1 MDQYKLTLRKLALRD
16 DRYIDVLLSE
26 ECANATLAGID
37 RRSHALLRIAA
48 LIAMDA
54 APPSFM
60 SAVEAGLDAGASRD
74 EIVGTLIA
82 VLPIVGV
89 ARVVSAA
96 PNLGLALGYD
106 VSEALE
112 PRRRLARMFAPPD
125 WLRDLGFLAWF
136 LVGVGILLVGA
147 IWIFATIS
155 TILVPVI
162 VGTIAAA
169 VAGPLVDA
177 LQRRKVPRAAGAA
190 LVLLM
195 LLALGVI
202 VLLLVLGGIVEQG
215 DEIKAYA
222 SQALD
227 KVEGW
232 ANDAGADDTSE
243 AKKDVSG
250 AVEGAGSTL
259 LHGLASGIQGLT
271 SLAFFVSFVLF
282 STFFLLKDFSSIRGF
297 VDTHMGIPVPVAT
310 TVTDNVLSSLRK
322 YFLGLTIVA
331 AFNGVVVGLGAL
343 VLGVSLAGTIAVVT
357 FVTAYVPFIGAFVSG
372 AFAVMI
378 ALASEGTGTA
388 AVMLVIVLLANGM
401 LQQVVQP
408 IAFGATLDLNPLA
421 VLFVTIAA
429 GSLFGM
435 IGLILAAPLTSA
447 AVHISRDLRAARA
460 CSTGRGTGRCHPF
473 RPRKRLHQIGTSLP
487 PVGCYAYLVGGV
499 VKGELSCRSAST
511 ADWPRVP
518 RPERESLGR
527 RLSFCGPSWTSRHRG
542 RV

>member
-1 MDQYKLTLRKLALRD
+1 
-16 DRYIDVLLSE
+16 
-26 ECANATLAGID
+26 
-37 RRSHALLRIAA
+37 
-48 LIAMDA
+48 
-54 APPSFM
+54 
-60 SAVEAGLDAGASRD
+60 
-74 EIVGTLIA
+74 
-82 VLPIVGV
+82 
-89 ARVVSAA
+89 
-96 PNLGLALGYD
+96 
-106 VSEALE
+106 
-112 PRRRLARMFAPPD
+112 
-125 WLRDLGFLAWF
+125 
-136 LVGVGILLVGA
+136 
-147 IWIFATIS
+147 
-155 TILVPVI
+155 
-162 VGTIAAA
+162 
-169 VAGPLVDA
+169 
-177 LQRRKVPRAAGAA
+177 
-190 LVLLM
+190 M
-195 LLALGVI
+195 LLALGAI

-215 DEIKAYA
+215 DEIKTYA

-227 KVEGW
+227 KVEWW
-232 ANDAGADDTSE
+232 ANDAGADDTAE

-310 TVTDNVLSSLRK
+310 TVTGNVLNSLRK

-408 IAFGATLDLNPLA
+408 IAFGATLELNPLA

-447 AVHISRDLRAARA
+447 AVHISRDLREARA
-460 CSTGRGTGRCHPF
+460 ALQATEPF
-473 RPRKRLHQIGTSLP
+473 APT
-487 PVGCYAYLVGGV
+487 
-499 VKGELSCRSAST
+499 
-511 ADWPRVP
+511 VP
-518 RPERESLGR
+518 A
-527 RLSFCGPSWTSRHRG
+527 T
-542 RV
+542 

>member
-1 MDQYKLTLRKLALRD
+1 
-16 DRYIDVLLSE
+16 
-26 ECANATLAGID
+26 
-37 RRSHALLRIAA
+37 
-48 LIAMDA
+48 
-54 APPSFM
+54 
-60 SAVEAGLDAGASRD
+60 
-74 EIVGTLIA
+74 
-82 VLPIVGV
+82 
-89 ARVVSAA
+89 
-96 PNLGLALGYD
+96 
-106 VSEALE
+106 
-112 PRRRLARMFAPPD
+112 MFAPPD

-195 LLALGVI
+195 LLALGAI

-215 DEIKAYA
+215 DEIKTYA

-310 TVTDNVLSSLRK
+310 TVTDNVLNSLRK

-408 IAFGATLDLNPLA
+408 IAFGATLELNPLA

-447 AVHISRDLRAARA
+447 AVHISRDLRAARGA
-460 CSTGRGTGRCHPF
+460 LQAKEPVA
-473 RPRKRLHQIGTSLP
+473 P
-487 PVGCYAYLVGGV
+487 PV
-499 VKGELSCRSAST
+499 SAS
-511 ADWPRVP
+511 
-518 RPERESLGR
+518 
-527 RLSFCGPSWTSRHRG
+527 
-542 RV
+542 

>member
-1 MDQYKLTLRKLALRD
+1 
-16 DRYIDVLLSE
+16 
-26 ECANATLAGID
+26 
-37 RRSHALLRIAA
+37 
-48 LIAMDA
+48 
-54 APPSFM
+54 
-60 SAVEAGLDAGASRD
+60 
-74 EIVGTLIA
+74 
-82 VLPIVGV
+82 
-89 ARVVSAA
+89 
-96 PNLGLALGYD
+96 
-106 VSEALE
+106 
-112 PRRRLARMFAPPD
+112 MFAPPA
-125 WLRDLGFLAWF
+125 WLRDLGLLAWF
-136 LVGVGILLVGA
+136 LVGVGILLVGT
-147 IWIFATIS
+147 IWILSEIS

-215 DEIKAYA
+215 DEIKTYA

-243 AKKDVSG
+243 AKKDVNV

-259 LHGLASGIQGLT
+259 LHGVASGIQGLT
-271 SLAFFVSFVLF
+271 SLVFFVSFVLF
-282 STFFLLKDFSSIRGF
+282 STFFLLKDFSSIRRF

-343 VLGVSLAGTIAVVT
+343 ALGVSLAGTIAVVT
-357 FVTAYVPFIGAFVSG
+357 FVTAYVPFIGAFISG

-378 ALASEGTGTA
+378 ALASEGTETA

-447 AVHISRDLRAARA
+447 AVHISRDLRAARSA
-460 CSTGRGTGRCHPF
+460 LQPEE
-473 RPRKRLHQIGTSLP
+473 QVAP
-487 PVGCYAYLVGGV
+487 PVPAL
-499 VKGELSCRSAST
+499 
-511 ADWPRVP
+511 
-518 RPERESLGR
+518 
-527 RLSFCGPSWTSRHRG
+527 
-542 RV
+542 